1 MDQYLFSLTAV
12 FCILTPCG
20 HPELSLSVFCHF
32 NLGIISDISFILSLN
47 VSVQFWVR
55 KGYAFLR
62 PCDTHAER
70 VVGIQTLQ
78 PSSVWVHWGLECEI
92 FVFCVFCQVT
102 CILCFHWLGFLV
114 LLFCVA
120 RVVFLSSAACF
131 RVVMFCEDAQSR
143 RALIGSM
150 FVSCFVCAMSFS
162 ISCLNPAHYLTWFIC
177 PTCSYSLPPILLLYI
192 LPVFSVLCQIVG

>member
-1 MDQYLFSLTAV
+1 MWVCSFEFAKAMLSFVHVIHMRSVLLGSRHFSLV
-12 FCILTPCG
+12 LFGFIG
-20 HPELSLSVFCHF
+20 VWNVKFLS
-32 NLGIISDISFILSLN
+32 
-47 VSVQFWVR
+47 
-55 KGYAFLR
+55 
-62 PCDTHAER
+62 
-70 VVGIQTLQ
+70 
-78 PSSVWVHWGLECEI
+78 
-92 FVFCVFCQVT
+92 FVYFCQVT

-177 PTCSYSLPPILLLYI
+177 PACSYSLPPILLLFI